1 MNPSLFFQFPC
12 YSFLE
17 LSLMLHD
24 FYFSLSVFF
33 YFFLNPSAAI
43 WKMEEPD
50 LHCFLRKAGC
60 QCNDLRL
67 LRWALCMCFFFFQ
80 NILASLQ
87 HHLPQCIVT
96 ICVKKKSPLEVWFVF
111 KRLRC
116 RKWQCYS
123 KCPNSLSSQVIL
135 FSSLPA
141 LQNLSHKIIH

>member
-1 MNPSLFFQFPC
+1 MIATLMNPSLFFQFPC

-17 LSLMLHD
+17 LSLLLHD

-67 LRWALCMCFFFFQ
+67 LRWALCMFFFSKYFSIFTTPPSPMYSYHLCQEKKPIGSVVCFQ
-80 NILASLQ
+80 KAPVLEMAML
-87 HHLPQCIVT
+87 
-96 ICVKKKSPLEVWFVF
+96 LEVP
-111 KRLRC
+111 K
-116 RKWQCYS
+116 
-123 KCPNSLSSQVIL
+123 
-135 FSSLPA
+135 
-141 LQNLSHKIIH
+141 